1 MRLHISDR
9 KWACIAAVCLLGVAL
24 FVVFVINPGGF
35 EGQVGWFLFFLPG
48 TFPAYMFLGLVHKL
62 APNAELP
69 PKWMLMVLIVGFN
82 FGWYWLISYGVI
94 KIFRAGGWQLGSP
107 DF

>member
-1 MRLHISDR
+1 
-9 KWACIAAVCLLGVAL
+9 VAL
-24 FVVFVINPGGF
+24 LVVFVINPGGF
-35 EGQVGWFLFFLPG
+35 EGQVGWFLFLLPG
-48 TFPAYMFLGLVHKL
+48 SFPAALVGDLIYKL
-62 APNAELP
+62 VPNAES
-69 PKWMLMVLIVGFN
+69 PKTMLIVLIVGFS